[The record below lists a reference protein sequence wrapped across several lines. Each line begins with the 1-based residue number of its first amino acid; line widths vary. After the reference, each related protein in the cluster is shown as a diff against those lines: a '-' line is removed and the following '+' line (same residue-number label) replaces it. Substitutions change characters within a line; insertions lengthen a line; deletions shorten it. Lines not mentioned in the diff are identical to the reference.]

1 MTVQLVGLLLVGL
14 VLLVAGGNWFVEGA
28 AGLARLLRVRP
39 LIIGMV
45 VIGFGTSAP
54 ELLVSLL
61 ALGDHKGGLALGN
74 IVGSN
79 IANIGL
85 VLAAAALVAPLY
97 VAKSVLRRELPLMAL
112 MTLLFAVLVLPDGR
126 LDLLDGIV
134 LMLAFGG
141 VMVYMLARPD
151 RRMDHEAVEM
161 IIESP
166 MVNPPRRP
174 QVALLQTVVGLG
186 LILGGA
192 QMTVDGA
199 AGLAHQLGV
208 SDAVI
213 GLTVVAIG
221 TSLPELVAALIAA
234 WKHETDLIVGNVLG
248 SNLYNLG
255 FTGAVIGLFSG
266 NGLVIED
273 QVRFGS
279 VGVMTV
285 LTFLLVPLLFRGS
298 RLDRFEGAVIL
309 IGYVGYTVL
318 LF

>member
-1 MTVQLVGLLLVGL
+1 MSLPLLLLLGVGL

-112 MTLLFAVLVLPDGR
+112 VTLLFAALVLPDGR
-126 LDLLDGIV
+126 LDVLDGIV

-141 VMVYMLARPD
+141 VLVYMLARPG
-151 RRMDHEAVEM
+151 RRMDHEAAEM
-161 IIESP
+161 IVDSP
-166 MVNPPRRP
+166 TVNPPRRP
-174 QVALLQTVVGLG
+174 QVALLQTGVGLG

-199 AGLAHQLGV
+199 AGVAHQLGV

-255 FTGAVIGLFSG
+255 FTGAVVGLFSG
-266 NGLVIED
+266 DGLIIED

-279 VGVMTV
+279 VGVMTA

-298 RLDRFEGAVIL
+298 RLDRVEGAVVL
-309 IGYVGYTVL
+309 IGYAVYTAL

>member
-112 MTLLFAVLVLPDGR
+112 VTLLFAALVVPDGR
-126 LDLLDGIV
+126 LDVLDGIV

-151 RRMDHEAVEM
+151 RRMDHEAAEM

-166 MVNPPRRP
+166 TVNPPRRP

-255 FTGAVIGLFSG
+255 FTGAVVGLFSG
-266 NGLVIED
+266 DGLAIEN

-279 VGVMTV
+279 VGVMTA

-298 RLDRFEGAVIL
+298 RLDRFEGAVVL

>member
-1 MTVQLVGLLLVGL
+1 LALGLA
-14 VLLVAGGNWFVEGA
+14 LLVAGGNWFVEGA

-61 ALGDHKGGLALGN
+61 ALADHKGGIALGN

-85 VLAAAALVAPLY
+85 VLAAAAVVSPLY
-97 VAKSVLRRELPLMAL
+97 VAKRVLRRELPLMAL
-112 MTLLFAVLVLPDGR
+112 VTVLFAVLIMPDGR
-126 LDLLDGIV
+126 LDGLDGG
-134 LMLAFGG
+134 LLALAFA
-141 VMVYMLARPD
+141 VVLVYMLRRPATQTD
-151 RRMDHEAVEM
+151 REVAEM
-161 IIESP
+161 IIDSP
-166 MVNPPRRP
+166 TVHPPRRP
-174 QVALLQTVVGLG
+174 RIAVIQTVVGLG
-186 LILGGA
+186 VILAGA
-192 QMTVDGA
+192 QLTVDNA
-199 AGLAHQLGV
+199 AGLARQIGI

-213 GLTVVAIG
+213 GLTVVAVG

-234 WKHETDLIVGNVLG
+234 RKRETDLIVGNVLG

-255 FTGAVIGLFSG
+255 FTGAIVGLFSG
-266 NGLVIED
+266 SGLSVED

-279 VGVMTV
+279 VGVMTI
-285 LTFLLVPLLFRGS
+285 LTLLMVPLLFRGA
-298 RLDRFEGAVIL
+298 RLDRVEGALVL
-309 IGYVGYTVL
+309 AGYVVYTGL

>member
-1 MTVQLVGLLLVGL
+1 MIGPLLLLGVGLA
-14 VLLVAGGNWFVEGA
+14 LLVAGGNWFVEGA

-61 ALGDHKGGLALGN
+61 ALADHKGGIALGN

-85 VLAAAALVAPLY
+85 VLTAAAMIYPLH
-97 VAKSVLRRELPLMAL
+97 VAKGVLRRELPLMAL
-112 MTLLFAVLVLPDGR
+112 ITLLFAGLVMLDGR
-126 LDLLDGIV
+126 LDPLDGV
-134 LMLAFGG
+134 LLLLAFGA
-141 VMVYMLARPD
+141 VLLYMLGRPS
-151 RRMDHEAVEM
+151 RRLDQEAAEM
-161 IIESP
+161 ISDSP
-166 MVNPPRRP
+166 TVQHRRRP
-174 QVALLQTVVGLG
+174 LIALVQTVVGLG

-192 QMTVDGA
+192 QLTVDSA
-199 AGLAHQLGV
+199 AGLARQFGI

-234 WKHETDLIVGNVLG
+234 WKRETELIVGNVLG

-255 FTGAVIGLFSG
+255 FIGAFVGLFSG
-266 NGLVIED
+266 NGLTVED

-279 VGVMTV
+279 IGAMAG
-285 LTFLLVPLLFRGS
+285 LTLLLVPLLFRGS
-298 RLDRFEGAVIL
+298 RLDRREGLVVL
-309 IGYVGYTVL
+309 IGYFTYTAL